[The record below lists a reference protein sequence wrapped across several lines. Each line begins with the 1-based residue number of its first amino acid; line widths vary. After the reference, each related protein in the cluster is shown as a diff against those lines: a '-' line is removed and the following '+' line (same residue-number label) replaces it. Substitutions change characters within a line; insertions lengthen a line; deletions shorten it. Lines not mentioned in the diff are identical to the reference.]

1 MSTDKDQK
9 VAANM
14 AVSMDYTLTVDGE
27 VLDSSKENGPLE
39 FLQGYGNIIPGLESA
54 LDGMAIGESKDLV
67 VAAKDGYGESDP
79 KEIKDVSRDEFPE
92 EIPLKPG
99 VNLEMKDED
108 DNVLHGTIL
117 EVGEENIKMDFNHSL
132 AGKEL
137 HFSVKV
143 VGLRAA
149 SEEEISH
156 GHIHSQG
163 HSH

>member
-1 MSTDKDQK
+1 MGENK

-27 VLDSSKENGPLE
+27 VLDSSEKNGPLE
-39 FLQGYGNIIPGLESA
+39 FLQGSGNIIPGLESA
-54 LDGMAIGESKDLV
+54 LDGMAEGESKEVV

-79 KEIKDVSRDEFPE
+79 DEIQDVSRDEFPE
-92 EIPLKPG
+92 EIPLNPG
-99 VNLEMKDED
+99 VDLEMKDED
-108 DNVLHGTIL
+108 DHILHGTIL
-117 EVGEENIKMDFNHSL
+117 EVGEEDIKLDFNHPL

-149 SEEEISH
+149 SEEEITH
-156 GHIHSQG
+156 GHIHSHG